1 MKDVASRQ
9 RMFIASFVLLILA
22 VTAQGQQQS
31 RIPSSAEIRA
41 EREEFLSKGKIVTE
55 PPADRRRSW
64 RASLDNGIRKHDAFV
79 ETADGSDPTRRDY
92 RFSVAPQRSFSRN
105 GSKTWRSVTDLATTD
120 LWRK

>member
-1 MKDVASRQ
+1 
-9 RMFIASFVLLILA
+9 MFIASFVLLILA

-31 RIPSSAEIRA
+31 LIPSSAEIRA

-92 RFSVAPQRSFSRN
+92 RFNVAPQGASA
-105 GSKTWRSVTDLATTD
+105 VTA
-120 LWRK
+120 RRPGAV